1 MRFLTKY
8 YNHLLEIHLHEKLHL
23 YLPHHSYVSLMPK
36 RLILK
41 FQLKNNMSNKTLL
54 LCNRILIERLT
65 GQTMKYVKAKR
76 HQHMFNVPK
85 DTQFGCLLTLR
96 DERLLLFSMYFIM
109 YSLTNVNSFAVFTKK
124 VNARKIVDKTKD
136 RFRFGMT
143 KLLFFVS
150 LSISKDWDSF
160 SYIYNHLFYG
170 IDFSFEGP
178 SQNVFIN
185 KVVMSHLGLM
195 FH

>member
-8 YNHLLEIHLHEKLHL
+8 YNNLLETHLHEKLHL
-23 YLPHHSYVSLMPK
+23 YFPHNTSFSLLPK
-36 RLILK
+36 RIIIK

-65 GQTMKYVKAKR
+65 GQTMKYVKAKK
-76 HQHMFNVPK
+76 HQHLFNLPK
-85 DTQFGCLLTLR
+85 NTQFGCLLTLR
-96 DERLLLFSMYFIM
+96 SERMFLFFMYVM
-109 YSLTNVNSFAVFTKK
+109 KYSLTNVNSFATFTKNVK
-124 VNARKIVDKTKD
+124 ARKRLDKIKD

-150 LSISKDWDSF
+150 LSISKDWDNF

-178 SQNVFIN
+178 SQNIFIN
-185 KVVMSHLGLM
+185 KVVMSHLG
-195 FH
+195 FIFY